1 MDTEEKISAFV
12 LIQVAVIALSQV
24 LLVAFA
30 VGFIFGH
37 FLTGSDKVVTVSAQ
51 ALVKEE
57 QQEAAAEE
65 AEPAEAV
72 ALAKE
77 EEAEHLE
84 QVAMVKQEKEAEKAE
99 AAEAKEGGGEEAGG
113 EEAGGEEAA
122 GEEGGAEEGG
132 GESAM
137 TAGKE
142 IFTSNCGSCHTL
154 SEAGTSGEVG
164 PNLDQLKPEQSLVET
179 QVMNG
184 GGAMPSFE
192 GTLSSAEITEVAEYV
207 SSVAGTG

>member
-57 QQEAAAEE
+57 QQEATAEE
-65 AEPAEAV
+65 AEPEEAI
-72 ALAKE
+72 ALAKQ
-77 EEAEHLE
+77 EEAEHTE
-84 QVAMVKQEKEAEKAE
+84 QVAMVRQEKEAEKAE
-99 AAEAKEGGGEEAGG
+99 AAEAKEAEEGGG

-154 SEAGTSGEVG
+154 SEAGTTGEVG
-164 PNLDQLKPEQSLVET
+164 PNLDQLKPEQSTVET

-184 GGAMPSFE
+184 GGVMPSFE
-192 GTLSSAEITEVAEYV
+192 GTLSSTEITEVAEYV